1 MDAASIRL
9 RLQGHGDLTAH
20 RDGTYTL
27 RLERPAGEHWTG
39 RMAREV
45 TDQVPGAAIRLT
57 RRYLSTWKAREV
69 HEVVF
74 GFSAAGESAARLVG
88 HGTRV
93 GA

>member
-1 MDAASIRL
+1 
-9 RLQGHGDLTAH
+9 
-20 RDGTYTL
+20 
-27 RLERPAGEHWTG
+27 
-39 RMAREV
+39 MAREV